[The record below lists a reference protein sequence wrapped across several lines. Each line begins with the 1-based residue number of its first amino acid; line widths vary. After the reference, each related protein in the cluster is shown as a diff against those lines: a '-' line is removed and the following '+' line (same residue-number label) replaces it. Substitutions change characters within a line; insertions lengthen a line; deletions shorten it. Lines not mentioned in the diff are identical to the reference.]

1 MENYDI
7 LWNKLGVVKTTSS
20 CIDGTTKLKN
30 KIKIFQRM
38 FAKKSQVVTLRLT
51 LNTTAQLLLFSSSQA
66 RATETIK
73 LWKSVKAV

>member
-1 MENYDI
+1 
-7 LWNKLGVVKTTSS
+7 
-20 CIDGTTKLKN
+20 
-30 KIKIFQRM
+30 M

-73 LWKSVKAV
+73 L